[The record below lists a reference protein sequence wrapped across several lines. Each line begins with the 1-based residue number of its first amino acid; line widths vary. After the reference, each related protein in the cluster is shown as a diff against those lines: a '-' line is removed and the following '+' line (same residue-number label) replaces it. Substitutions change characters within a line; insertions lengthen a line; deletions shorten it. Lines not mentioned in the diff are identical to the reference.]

1 MTTTLATALTP
12 SPTPVVTYYD
22 ATTGERVELSGVTLA
37 NWVAKVANWL
47 VDDLD
52 AERGYRIRIGLPSHW
67 LRYVWLL
74 GAWRIG
80 AVVTDHDAQIG
91 LSGPELEA
99 DEPTRLAASLRPLG
113 GRFVDEPS
121 GFLDIAVHVPANPD
135 VFIDLDP
142 PAPQDLAI
150 DVAGERATHAD
161 LLAVTPITD
170 RVLREPGSLT
180 DDARALAGTLVG
192 GGSLVVVAGAD
203 RETLDRIAGQ
213 ERARVDRP
221 GR

>member
-1 MTTTLATALTP
+1 MTTTLATALVP

-22 ATTGERVELSGVTLA
+22 AATGERVELSGVTLA

-52 AERGYRIRIGLPSHW
+52 AERGSRIRIGLPSHW
-67 LRYVWLL
+67 LRHVWLL
-74 GAWRIG
+74 AAWRVG
-80 AVVTDHDAQIG
+80 AIVTDHDAQIG
-91 LSGPELEA
+91 LSGPELQA

-113 GRFVDEPS
+113 GRFLDEPD
-121 GFLDIAVHVPANPD
+121 GFLDVAIHVPGNPD

-150 DVAGERATHAD
+150 DLTDYRATHAE
-161 LLAVTPITD
+161 LLTVPPITD
-170 RVLREPGSLT
+170 RVLREPDSLGA
-180 DDARALAGTLVG
+180 DARALAAALVG

-203 RETLDRIAGQ
+203 REALERIAEQ
-213 ERARVDRP
+213 ERARIDQA